1 MSIAFDR
8 LRRRLFPRPLNT
20 SFLAAALAGSL
31 LIGCTAEAPSPP
43 ADNRFLV
50 EPVRLSHQ
58 VTFASGQSELSSAEH
73 YELTTF
79 LDEVD
84 PDGRADIYLDAYGA
98 GKTGRIGAVAAALDA
113 LGRESSGTGGAEGS
127 EHGVTVTL
135 LQDVV
140 LPESCLN
147 SDGWP
152 QPHLPPASCTT
163 ALTLVRMVENQDD
176 LLRGREMGPALSE
189 TAAKAAARHLKRRAP
204 VPADERAV
212 SSDPETVP
220 QLPPAP
226 LTREAS
232 Y

>member
-1 MSIAFDR
+1 MSIASAR
-8 LRRRLFPRPLNT
+8 PRCRPLPRSLNS
-20 SFLAAALAGSL
+20 SFLALTLAGSVL
-31 LIGCTAEAPSPP
+31 VGCTAEAPSPP

-58 VTFASGQSELSSAEH
+58 VTFASGQRELSSAEH
-73 YELTTF
+73 YALATF

-84 PDGRADIYLDAYGA
+84 PDGRADIYLDAHGED
-98 GKTGRIGAVAAALDA
+98 KTGRIGTVAAALDA
-113 LGRESSGTGGAEGS
+113 LGRESLGTGGGAGS

-135 LQDVV
+135 MQDVV

-176 LLRGREMGPALSE
+176 LLHGREMGPALSQ
-189 TAAKAAARHLKRRAP
+189 TAAKAAARHLQRRAP
-204 VPADERAV
+204 ASAEERDV
-212 SSDPETVP
+212 SSDPETAP
-220 QLPPAP
+220 LLPPSP
-226 LTREAS
+226 LTRDAS